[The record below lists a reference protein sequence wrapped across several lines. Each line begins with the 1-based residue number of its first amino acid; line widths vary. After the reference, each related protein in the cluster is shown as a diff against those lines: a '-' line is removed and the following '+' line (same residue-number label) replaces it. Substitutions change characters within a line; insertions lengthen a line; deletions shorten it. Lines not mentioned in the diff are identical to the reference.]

1 MKTINQFLNEVRS
14 FEKKDS
20 VKAIISDP
28 DGKILI
34 LRRANDPNGD
44 GNWDI
49 PGGHIEKGE
58 NQIDALK
65 REVFEETG
73 LKIDN
78 IHKIKTVLFKVPEK
92 GINSE
97 MNLFKADTKN
107 LDVKLKPATWKGAN
121 GKTEHSELKWIEKK
135 LDLEQLPMIQELKTP
150 ILTHLK

>member
-1 MKTINQFLNEVRS
+1 MRIINQFLNEVRS

-20 VKAIISDP
+20 VKGIVTCP
-28 DGKILI
+28 EGKILI
-34 LRRANDPNGD
+34 LRRANDQAGD

-49 PGGHIEKGE
+49 PGGAIEKGE

-78 IHKIKTVLFKVPEK
+78 IHKLKTVLFKVPEK

-97 MNLFKADTKN
+97 MNLFKAETKN
-107 LDVKLKPATWKGAN
+107 LDVKLKPATWKGSN
-121 GKTEHSELKWIEKK
+121 GKAEHSEYKWIEKK
-135 LDLEQLPMIQELKTP
+135 IDLEPLPMIQELKTV